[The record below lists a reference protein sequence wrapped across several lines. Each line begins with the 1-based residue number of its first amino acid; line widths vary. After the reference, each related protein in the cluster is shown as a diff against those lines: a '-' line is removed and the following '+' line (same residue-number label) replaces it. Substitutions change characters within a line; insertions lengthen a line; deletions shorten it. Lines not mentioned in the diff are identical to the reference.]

1 MSGNIRQEHEGKSRR
16 LRERLALPLP
26 VRVKCRET
34 RDHEWAEVTRLID
47 VTPFGARFALTH
59 ATEYGRLLHLSL
71 PLPRPLRCFD
81 HSEDQYRV
89 WVLVRFV
96 KTVEVRNQVS
106 RFELGVAFIG
116 KHPPASYIEDPAT
129 RYEVLAPGPMGL
141 WQLREMTKQPRP
153 RYVSPAEMRPETR
166 VTMPLEVTIEV
177 HDANGQTEASEVTV
191 TENVSRRGAAVFTSL
206 NVERG
211 RFVRLTSHLHNASL
225 IAVVRGRRA
234 GANGI
239 PRLHLEFIDRQFPL
253 DGVE

>member
-1 MSGNIRQEHEGKSRR
+1 MSTNKRQEYGDKSRR

-34 RDHEWAEVTRLID
+34 RDHEWAEITRLID
-47 VTPFGARFALTH
+47 VTPFGARFVLTH

-81 HSEDQYRV
+81 HAEDQYRV
-89 WVLVRFV
+89 WSLVRFV
-96 KTVEVRNQVS
+96 NALEVKNQAP

-116 KHPPASYIEDPAT
+116 KHPPSSYLADPAT

-141 WQLREMTKQPRP
+141 WQLREMTQQPRP

-166 VTMPLEVTIEV
+166 VNIPLEVTIEV
-177 HDANGQTEASEVTV
+177 QDADGKTETSEVTV
-191 TENVSRRGAAVFTSL
+191 TENISRRGAAVFTSL